1 MNDWILSAF
10 ADEICDD
17 LTGQMDE
24 LEKWDIRAIE
34 LRSANG
40 KNVSAYTLEEAK
52 DIRRQMAD
60 RGFVVS
66 AVGSP
71 IGKVDITAPFEP
83 HLALFKHTLDV
94 AHALDTPYIRMFSF
108 FMPAGQPA
116 ARYRGE
122 VLDRL
127 GEMIRLAQDSGIV
140 LLHENEKEIYG
151 DVASRCWDLMT
162 QLGCEHFAATYDFS
176 NFVQCEED
184 NAVAWPLLKPYVR
197 YFHLK
202 DSLYSAGSRVRDLG
216 HEVTGNAH
224 RPLGEGDGKAL
235 SILQEADAAGFQG
248 YLSIEPHLG
257 DEYGLSGHEKFA
269 AAAKA
274 AQALVAQARA

>member
-1 MNDWILSAF
+1 M
-10 ADEICDD
+10 
-17 LTGQMDE
+17 
-24 LEKWDIRAIE
+24 
-34 LRSANG
+34 G
-40 KNVSAYTLEEAK
+40 KTVSAYTLEEAK

-162 QLGCEHFAATYDFS
+162 QLGCEHFAATYDFLPTS
-176 NFVQCEED
+176 
-184 NAVAWPLLKPYVR
+184 
-197 YFHLK
+197 
-202 DSLYSAGSRVRDLG
+202 YSARRITPWPGRCSSPMC
-216 HEVTGNAH
+216 VTSTSKIRFIA
-224 RPLGEGDGKAL
+224 P
-235 SILQEADAAGFQG
+235 EAGCG
-248 YLSIEPHLG
+248 TWG
-257 DEYGLSGHEKFA
+257 M
-269 AAAKA
+269 
-274 AQALVAQARA
+274 R